1 MGVTTAVASWSTE
14 VMAQSPSPCAAI
26 KQRQTRSRGRERR
39 PERREER
46 REAYGGVGGEER
58 EAARAA
64 GGAEAGVHGGVAVEV
79 RAATQLLL
87 VHLPGPHDGRRR
99 RRRMRLPSGGAG
111 GGGAKAER
119 WEESRVVRRFPGSTR
134 PGRELNRFDL
144 AMVRPGTTTL
154 SQKYKYF

>member
-1 MGVTTAVASWSTE
+1 
-14 VMAQSPSPCAAI
+14 MAQSPSPCAAI

-87 VHLPGPHDGRRR
+87 VHLPGPHGGRRR
-99 RRRMRLPSGGAG
+99 RRRCEGRAVGG
-111 GGGAKAER
+111 
-119 WEESRVVRRFPGSTR
+119 ESCR
-134 PGRELNRFDL
+134 
-144 AMVRPGTTTL
+144 ATL
-154 SQKYKYF
+154 SRLDSARQGIEPV

>member
-1 MGVTTAVASWSTE
+1 MLLDERNPCIEPVHRTEHRAGARTSHGGGVVEHGGDGPVALS
-14 VMAQSPSPCAAI
+14 
-26 KQRQTRSRGRERR
+26 
-39 PERREER
+39 
-46 REAYGGVGGEER
+46 GGVGGEER

-87 VHLPGPHDGRRR
+87 VHLPGPHGGRRR

-119 WEESRVVRRFPGSTR
+119 WEESLYP
-134 PGRELNRFDL
+134 L
-144 AMVRPGTTTL
+144 GT
-154 SQKYKYF
+154 SS